1 MKNKLG
7 KLIIPTCKT
16 HTVEEEAFGGGP
28 KGRVDKKNQERES
41 EAHSIS

>member
-7 KLIIPTCKT
+7 KWIIPTCKI

-28 KGRVDKKNQERES
+28 KGGVEKNQERES
-41 EAHSIS
+41 EAHSIP